1 MKTKLLNALSINF
14 FAGEIQTNHGVMLSI
29 IKIGTQ
35 QARQELL
42 QGFESFIG
50 HADLANILSQ
60 MLGMEVPVHRGQYQF
75 EPGDVIIVA
84 QYVGP
89 RLPEGATQLPDGA
102 EIQFFRVVCLCG
114 LKTLA

>member
-14 FAGEIQTNHGVMLSI
+14 FAAELQMNHGVMLSV
-29 IKIGTQ
+29 IKIGTE
-35 QARQELL
+35 QAKQELL
-42 QGFESFIG
+42 QGFDSFVG
-50 HADLANILSQ
+50 HADLANILFQ
-60 MLGMEVPVHRGQYQF
+60 ILGIQIPVHRGQYEFQ
-75 EPGDVIIVA
+75 PGDLMIIA
-84 QYVGP
+84 QYTGP

>member
-1 MKTKLLNALSINF
+1 MKVKLLNAISLNF
-14 FAGEIQTNHGVMLSI
+14 FAAELQINNGVMLSV
-29 IKIGTQ
+29 IKIGTE
-35 QARQELL
+35 QAKQELL
-42 QGFESFIG
+42 QGFDSFIG
-50 HADLANILSQ
+50 HPDLANILSQ

-75 EPGDVIIVA
+75 EPGDVMIIA

-89 RLPEGATQLPDGA
+89 RLPEGATQLPEGA